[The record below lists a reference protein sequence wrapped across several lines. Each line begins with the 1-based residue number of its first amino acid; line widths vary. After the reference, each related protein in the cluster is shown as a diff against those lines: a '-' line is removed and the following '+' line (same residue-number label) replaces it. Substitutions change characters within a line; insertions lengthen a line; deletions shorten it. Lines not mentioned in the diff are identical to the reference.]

1 MTPDNI
7 VLLIDNC
14 ITNAFLRKS
23 NCNQNILNIDGMC
36 GIITRHL
43 YNNICSI
50 YNKNSKSS
58 KEIGDLQNNTSTS
71 TSTYSYLEIGCW
83 KGASTIASLYEN
95 DLNATVIDNWSEFGG
110 CKFDFVKNIS
120 KYLHENKQQN
130 SIQIIN
136 QDCFHLKQDTI
147 FYYSPYTIFLYDG
160 PHQETDHF
168 KSIVNF
174 WKYLDDTCI
183 IIIDDWNW
191 IDVRN
196 GTYRGLNSV
205 KANILY
211 KWELFEPTNENKNGL
226 WNGCCIFLI
235 RKS

>member
-1 MTPDNI
+1 MTPDDI
-7 VLLIDNC
+7 VQLIDNY

-50 YNKNSKSS
+50 YNTSSKSS
-58 KEIGDLQNNTSTS
+58 KEIMDPPNN
-71 TSTYSYLEIGCW
+71 YSYLEIGCW

-95 DLNATVIDNWSEFGG
+95 NLNATIIDNWSEFGG
-110 CKFDFVKNIS
+110 CKFDFVKTIS
-120 KYLHENKQQN
+120 KYLDENKQQQ
-130 SIQIIN
+130 IQIIN

-147 FYYSPYTIFLYDG
+147 FDYSPYIIFLYDG
-160 PHQETDHF
+160 PHQEKDHF
-168 KSIVNF
+168 RSIVDF

-196 GTYRGLNSV
+196 GTYRGFDFV
-205 KANILY
+205 KAKILY
-211 KWELFEPTNENKNGL
+211 KWELFEPIHENKNGL

-235 RKS
+235 QKTTM